1 MMYKSRLQKLSQ
13 RLKPEPVKIYFMGWA
28 DCTWSQSE
36 GLVRQEDESR
46 DDFCKRVFQASKK
59 QFLWFD

>member
-1 MMYKSRLQKLSQ
+1 MTHKTRLQKLSQ
-13 RLKPEPVKIYFMGWA
+13 RLKPEPVKVYFMGWA

-36 GLVRQEDESR
+36 GLARQEGESKK
-46 DDFCKRVFQASKK
+46 DFCNRVYQTSKK

>member
-46 DDFCKRVFQASKK
+46 DDFCKRVYQASKK